1 VKNIRNAIISALS
14 GIGLGWVINNLSD
27 SYVFPPW
34 LAWSLAIVFLA
45 GGIIP
50 IVRLRE
56 RIQAKPTPY
65 QVPKGQDAA
74 SVHKSKKGLIVTV
87 SLPYPPIDWNAD
99 IPINSNLYTLLTAIK
114 AHGSSLE
121 YIWLL
126 GTADPKEGKGSGSI
140 FKDVKDYINRNRESL
155 GLTKEPKIEFL
166 NTIPMDF
173 DNQVTECVRKTVDE
187 VFDHADDFGLKQ
199 SDIIADCTG
208 GTKSMTLGVILACL
222 EEDRDIQLIGSQYKS
237 DGRPDGSSAFPMIF
251 EYSTSR
257 AEYNK

>member
-1 VKNIRNAIISALS
+1 MKNIRNAIISALS

-65 QVPKGQDAA
+65 QVPEGQDAT

-87 SLPYPPIDWNAD
+87 SLPYPAIDWDAE
-99 IPINSNLYTLLTAIK
+99 IPITSNLYTLLTAIK

-121 YIWLL
+121 HIWLL

-140 FKDVKDYINRNRESL
+140 FTDLKDYIIKNRESL
-155 GLTKEPKIEFL
+155 GLTKEPKIEYL
-166 NTIPMDF
+166 KTIPMDF

-187 VFDHADDFGLKQ
+187 VFDHAADFGLKQ

>member
-1 VKNIRNAIISALS
+1 MKNFWKALFNTVL
-14 GIGLGWVINNLSD
+14 GFALGWLTNILSEFFVLPKTTALLITAGIVIALVINTIQLG
-27 SYVFPPW
+27 
-34 LAWSLAIVFLA
+34 A
-45 GGIIP
+45 
-50 IVRLRE
+50 

-65 QVPKGQDAA
+65 QVPKGQDAT

-87 SLPYPPIDWNAD
+87 SLPYPAIDWNAE

-140 FKDVKDYINRNRESL
+140 FAELKEYIVRNRESL

-166 NTIPMDF
+166 KTIPMDF

-187 VFDHADDFGLKQ
+187 VFDHAADFGLKQ

-251 EYSTSR
+251 EYTTSR

>member
-1 VKNIRNAIISALS
+1 MKNIWKALLS
-14 GIGLGWVINNLSD
+14 TVFSFGLGWVTNVLSG
-27 SYVFPPW
+27 SYKIPTA
-34 LAWSLAIVFLA
+34 LAWVLAAVFAIAFIVNTLQ
-45 GGIIP
+45 
-50 IVRLRE
+50 LHE
-56 RIQAKPTPY
+56 RIKARTTPY
-65 QVPKGQDAA
+65 QVPKGKDAT

-87 SLPYPPIDWNAD
+87 SLPYPPIDWNAE

-140 FKDVKDYINRNRESL
+140 FAELKEYINRNRESL
-155 GLTKEPKIEFL
+155 GLTKDPKIEFL
-166 NTIPMDF
+166 NTIPMEF

-187 VFDHADDFGLKQ
+187 VFDHAADFGLKQ

-251 EYSTSR
+251 EYTTSR

>member
-1 VKNIRNAIISALS
+1 MKNFWKALFNTVL
-14 GIGLGWVINNLSD
+14 GFALGWLTNILSEFFVLPKTTALLITAGIVIALVINTIQLG
-27 SYVFPPW
+27 
-34 LAWSLAIVFLA
+34 A
-45 GGIIP
+45 
-50 IVRLRE
+50 

-65 QVPKGQDAA
+65 QVPKGQDAT

-87 SLPYPPIDWNAD
+87 SLPYPAIDWNAE

-140 FKDVKDYINRNRESL
+140 FAELKEYINWNRESL
-155 GLTKEPKIEFL
+155 GLTKDPKIEFL
-166 NTIPMDF
+166 NTIPMEF

-187 VFDHADDFGLKQ
+187 VFDHAADFGLKQ

-251 EYSTSR
+251 EYTTSR

>member
-1 VKNIRNAIISALS
+1 MKNFWKALFNTVL
-14 GIGLGWVINNLSD
+14 GFALGWLTNILSEFFVLPKTTALLITAGIVIALVINTIQLG
-27 SYVFPPW
+27 
-34 LAWSLAIVFLA
+34 A
-45 GGIIP
+45 
-50 IVRLRE
+50 

-65 QVPKGQDAA
+65 QVPKGQDAT

-87 SLPYPPIDWNAD
+87 SLPYPPIDWNAE

-140 FKDVKDYINRNRESL
+140 FAELKEYINWNRESL
-155 GLTKEPKIEFL
+155 GLTKDPKIEFL
-166 NTIPMDF
+166 NTIPMEF

-187 VFDHADDFGLKQ
+187 VFDHAADFGLKQ

-251 EYSTSR
+251 EYTTSR